1 MTAQV
6 FDTVLLQDDGGR
18 VYINIPFAPDDVW
31 GKQPRHYVSGRLND
45 SAFHSSLASKEGV
58 YFMPINKALRGKANL
73 KIGDK
78 VKVTM
83 KRAKPQ
89 VAEIPDELAQA
100 LEANPEAQAFF
111 EKLSAFQRNTYIGW
125 VAEAKGADTRST
137 RVASTIENLLAG
149 QKQRS

>member
-6 FDTVLLQDDGGR
+6 FETTLKLSERGR
-18 VYINIPFAPDDVW
+18 VYIELPFSPNDVW

-45 SAFHSSLASKEGV
+45 SAFHGSLTSSDGV
-58 YFMPINKALRGKANL
+58 YYMPVNKALQGKANL
-73 KIGDK
+73 KVGDM

-89 VAEIPDELAQA
+89 VAEIPDELAGA
-100 LEANPEAQAFF
+100 LAANAAARAFF
-111 EKLSAFQRNTYIGW
+111 EGLSAFQRNTYIGW
-125 VAEAKGADTRST
+125 VAEAKGAETRNK
-137 RVASTIENLLAG
+137 RVESAIEQLLAG

>member
-6 FDTVLLQDDGGR
+6 FETTLKLSERGR
-18 VYINIPFAPDDVW
+18 VYIDIPFSPNDVW

-45 SAFHSSLASKEGV
+45 TAFHGSLASNDGV
-58 YFMPINKALRGKANL
+58 FYMPVNKALQGKANL
-73 KIGDK
+73 NVGDT

-89 VAEIPDELAQA
+89 VAEIPDELAGA
-100 LEANPEAQAFF
+100 LAANPVARTFF
-111 EKLSAFQRNTYIGW
+111 EGLSAFQRNTYIGW
-125 VAEAKGADTRST
+125 VAEAKGADTRSK
-137 RVASTIENLLAG
+137 RVESTIENLLAG